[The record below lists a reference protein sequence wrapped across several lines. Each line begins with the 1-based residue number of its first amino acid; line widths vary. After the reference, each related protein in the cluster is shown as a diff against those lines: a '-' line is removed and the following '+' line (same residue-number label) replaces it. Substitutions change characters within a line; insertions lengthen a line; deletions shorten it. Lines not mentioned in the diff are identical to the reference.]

1 MCVNS
6 LHREIGLLRRQQIQ
20 IGGDFS
26 YLGGSIELRISSVCC
41 AFFASIGGSFCLA
54 GGLGTGP
61 PIVPA
66 PG

>member
-1 MCVNS
+1 M
-6 LHREIGLLRRQQIQ
+6 GLNGYRI
-20 IGGDFS
+20 S

-61 PIVPA
+61 PTVPA